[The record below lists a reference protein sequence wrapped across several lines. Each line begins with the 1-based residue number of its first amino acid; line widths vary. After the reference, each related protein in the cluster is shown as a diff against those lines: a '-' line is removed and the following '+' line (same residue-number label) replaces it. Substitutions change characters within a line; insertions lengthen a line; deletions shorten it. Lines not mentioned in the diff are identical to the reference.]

1 MRRRSHPL
9 WRFSLD
15 VYARHGVEQACLGLQ
30 TSCRADVNLLLF
42 CCWTG
47 THGRPL
53 DKRFLRR
60 VMAAVSGWQ
69 RGVVQPLRRAR
80 HALKKAGSGLPR
92 IWRAHLREN
101 VSALELDAEYLEQ
114 LLLAR
119 LAMQAPRP
127 VRKANAEKTV
137 AANLERYLGLLGDP
151 VGVASRRHL
160 RTLCEACMAG
170 RVSEEPDPD

>member
-1 MRRRSHPL
+1 MRRKSHPL

-15 VYARHGVEQACLGLQ
+15 VYARHGVERACLGLQ
-30 TSCRADVNLLLF
+30 TSCGADVNLLLF

-47 THGRPL
+47 TRGRPL

-80 HALKKAGSGLPR
+80 HALKKAGSGLPGT
-92 IWRAHLREN
+92 WRAHLREN
-101 VSALELDAEYLEQ
+101 VSSLELDAEYLEQ

-119 LAMQAPRP
+119 LAMRAPQP
-127 VRKANAEKTV
+127 GQKANAEKTV
-137 AANLERYLGLLGDP
+137 AANLERYLGLLGVP
-151 VGVASRRHL
+151 VGVASRRRLQTL
-160 RTLCEACMAG
+160 REACLSG
-170 RVSEEPDPD
+170 RS

>member
-1 MRRRSHPL
+1 MRRKSHPL

-15 VYARHGVEQACLGLQ
+15 VYARHGVERACLGLQ
-30 TSCRADVNLLLF
+30 TACGADVNLLLF

-47 THGRPL
+47 TRGRPL

-80 HALKKAGSGLPR
+80 HALKKAASGLPR
-92 IWRAHLREN
+92 KWRAHLREN
-101 VSALELDAEYLEQ
+101 VSSLELDAEYLEQ

-119 LAMQAPRP
+119 LAMRAPQP
-127 VRKANAEKTV
+127 GQKANAEKTV
-137 AANLERYLGLLGDP
+137 AANLERYLGLLGAP
-151 VGVASRRHL
+151 VGVASRRRLQTL
-160 RTLCEACMAG
+160 REACLSG
-170 RVSEEPDPD
+170 RS

>member
-1 MRRRSHPL
+1 MRRKSHPL

-15 VYARHGVEQACLGLQ
+15 VYARHGVERACLGLQ
-30 TSCRADVNLLLF
+30 TSCGADVNLLLF

-47 THGRPL
+47 TRGRPL

-80 HALKKAGSGLPR
+80 HALKKAGSGLPGT
-92 IWRAHLREN
+92 WRAHLREN
-101 VSALELDAEYLEQ
+101 VSSLELDAEYLEQ

-119 LAMQAPRP
+119 LTMRVPQPGQ
-127 VRKANAEKTV
+127 KANAEKTV
-137 AANLERYLGLLGDP
+137 AANLERYLGLLGVP
-151 VGVASRRHL
+151 VGVASRRRL
-160 RTLCEACMAG
+160 RTLREACLSGM
-170 RVSEEPDPD
+170 S